1 MLNFKTNYY
10 YTLKTGCLRG
20 KYVDVCLKNILW
32 AGTYFHA
39 LILKRCGLMC
49 QHNLE
54 PINFGILN
62 IGLILVA
69 LVLKWNKWNFGIMI
83 YVLTISNLK
92 KAQQCIYVFALIL
105 LSGKS
110 FHKILFWLETFHTD
124 PSMLE
129 IITVF
134 LHGEN
139 LVLDHECPKSLKPMC
154 NNLREIG
161 LHQMWL
167 GFLPIGMVEC
177 QKSCYQQIGSRNSLK
192 K

>member
-1 MLNFKTNYY
+1 
-10 YTLKTGCLRG
+10 
-20 KYVDVCLKNILW
+20 
-32 AGTYFHA
+32 
-39 LILKRCGLMC
+39 
-49 QHNLE
+49 
-54 PINFGILN
+54 
-62 IGLILVA
+62 
-69 LVLKWNKWNFGIMI
+69 MI

-192 K
+192 KQGLDLVQKMLREIHGLWMEINNIMHLCAANYTRAPNDIALQTAVSQ